1 MSKPATPIGP
11 SDPPVFGGSSYAFCL
26 MHWLLDLVL
35 DILCL
40 LPWWDRDGR
49 HRSVLGESRIDR
61 QTRWIEW
68 ALLFL
73 VGLGILLLI
82 YLARS

>member
-1 MSKPATPIGP
+1 
-11 SDPPVFGGSSYAFCL
+11 

-49 HRSVLGESRIDR
+49 HRSMLGESRIDR